1 MCRRASPGECR
12 RRRRCCRCSFCF
24 GNSSLSR
31 PRRIHSGRRLR
42 QSGSSHPF
50 SFWGPPKA
58 GPSCPHNGRKPLSSR
73 FHRQKLQGSK
83 MGNGNGLLQRGS
95 DSHCRPLLGPRQ
107 SKRGGGGGNS
117 GFELSLLIQHI
128 DLMDSHARD
137 APLPPSAA
145 SVSDAIE
152 ALNGT
157 ECHRGG
163 GRKKS
168 SFNSYTL
175 QLTRADNIGYKRS

>member
-1 MCRRASPGECR
+1 MEVGSCSVEVIHIVVPSLVRA
-12 RRRRCCRCSFCF
+12 
-24 GNSSLSR
+24 
-31 PRRIHSGRRLR
+31 
-42 QSGSSHPF
+42 
-50 SFWGPPKA
+50 KA
-58 GPSCPHNGRKPLSSR
+58 N
-73 FHRQKLQGSK
+73 
-83 MGNGNGLLQRGS
+83 
-95 DSHCRPLLGPRQ
+95 
-107 SKRGGGGGNS
+107 GGGGGWGGNS

-163 GRKKS
+163 REKKKL
-168 SFNSYTL
+168 F
-175 QLTRADNIGYKRS
+175 

>member
-1 MCRRASPGECR
+1 
-12 RRRRCCRCSFCF
+12 
-24 GNSSLSR
+24 
-31 PRRIHSGRRLR
+31 
-42 QSGSSHPF
+42 
-50 SFWGPPKA
+50 
-58 GPSCPHNGRKPLSSR
+58 
-73 FHRQKLQGSK
+73 
-83 MGNGNGLLQRGS
+83 MGNGSGLLQRGS

-107 SKRGGGGGNS
+107 SKRRVGGGNS

-152 ALNGT
+152 ALDGT

-163 GRKKS
+163 REKKKALLIP
-168 SFNSYTL
+168 TL
-175 QLTRADNIGYKRS
+175 CN